1 MHQIQPDSLEV
12 VEDNKTKIGEG
23 VFGKCK
29 KKMYRGQ
36 IVAVKY
42 FKSHARSSDVEH
54 EAKMIMKF
62 DHPGNSE
69 MHILNLIYSFPSLT
83 QKWIY
88 SPPAFSKPYK
98 KSLNN

>member
-42 FKSHARSSDVEH
+42 
-54 EAKMIMKF
+54 
-62 DHPGNSE
+62 
-69 MHILNLIYSFPSLT
+69 ILQVTCKIF
-83 QKWIY
+83 
-88 SPPAFSKPYK
+88 
-98 KSLNN
+98 